1 MKKVNVFSKLQLLGK
16 SLMLPIAVLPVAA
29 LLLRFGSP
37 DMLNLSFVKAA
48 GNAVFANLSVLFAIG
63 IAFGIAQKN
72 HGAAALAGAISY
84 FIIEAGAKSINGNIK
99 MGVFSGIIAGIIAG
113 NCYNKFKDTKVP
125 EWLGFFGGRRFVP
138 IISAL
143 FSVITSGILGY
154 VFPLVQKAL
163 DTFGMWMTKS
173 GEIGLFLYGFLQR
186 LLIPFGLHHVLN
198 SIVRFMFG
206 EYTDATGKVF
216 IGDQVRFFAGD
227 PTAGIYMAGAFVVM
241 MFGLPGAA
249 FAIYKCAKSS
259 RQKEIVGVLVSVAL
273 TSFLTGITE
282 PIEFLFIF
290 SAPVLFVLHSIYM
303 GLAYAVTN
311 YFGILH
317 GFGFSAGLIDYVL
330 NFKLATKPLL
340 IIPIGVVFFFLYYFT
355 FSFLIKKMDYPTL
368 GREKEEEKPET
379 TEKPGRTEAEEVDD
393 FIIALG
399 GKDNFISADSCI
411 TRLRLDLKDRTLID
425 EPMLKKLG
433 SKGIIK
439 AGQTSVQV
447 ILGAKAEKIANG
459 IKDRLK

>member
-1 MKKVNVFSKLQLLGK
+1 
-16 SLMLPIAVLPVAA
+16 MLPIAVLPVAA

-379 TEKPGRTEAEEVDD
+379 TEKPGRTEAEEIDD

-411 TRLRLDLKDRTLID
+411 TRLRLDLKDRSLID